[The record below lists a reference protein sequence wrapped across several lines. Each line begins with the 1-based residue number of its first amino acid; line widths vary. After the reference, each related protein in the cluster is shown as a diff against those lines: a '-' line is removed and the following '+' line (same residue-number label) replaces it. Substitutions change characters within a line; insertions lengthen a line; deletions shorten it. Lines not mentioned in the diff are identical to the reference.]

1 MLKSLDAVTT
11 PDPRYASMSGPSGMF
26 PMTLADHHEA
36 IAEIMISPNAPED
49 VLRVFGRALNIMLYS
64 WFDYELSPTAEL
76 QAFGALEMALRQR
89 LEKSER
95 VKKRQTEKGDI
106 TLRPLINIAIK
117 EGFLPTELRNHPFLE
132 GIPYLRNIYAHGSA
146 SFGGPAMTLP
156 VLAQC
161 AELINFLYPAPTN
174 SLLG

>member
-36 IAEIMISPNAPED
+36 IAEIVISPNAPED
-49 VLRVFGRALNIMLYS
+49 VRRVFGWSLNIMLYS
-64 WFDYELSPTAEL
+64 WFDYELSSVAAL
-76 QAFGALEMALRQR
+76 QVFGALEMALRQR

-106 TLRPLINIAIK
+106 TLKPLLDIAIK
-117 EGFLPTELRNHPFLE
+117 EGFLPTELCNHPFLE
-132 GIPYLRNIYAHGSA
+132 GIPHIRNTLAHGSPMIV
-146 SFGGPAMTLP
+146 GPAMIP
-156 VLAQC
+156 VLQRC
-161 AELINFLYPAPTN
+161 AELINFLYPTPADP
-174 SLLG
+174 LLG